1 MFWPPPRH
9 NKQRDRRKRLDS
21 CYWVP
26 HLSFKQK
33 TSSLDSAFSR
43 KSACKLLTFHWIF
56 RSRFA
61 PRFDLENLKKK
72 STPEKSIFSTHSEK
86 SLLDPEPVGGLFKTK
101 KSSTTREKCATTRN
115 LRTWHKTFGAEP
127 KLGRRTARCLAV
139 AVGRHPPPPF
149 ASLPLHR
156 HPSA

>member
-101 KSSTTREKCATTRN
+101 KSSTTREKCATRN
-115 LRTWHKTFGAEP
+115 LPYQVSESLSSPSFVSRLRPAF
-127 KLGRRTARCLAV
+127 AV
-139 AVGRHPPPPF
+139 TILQAH
-149 ASLPLHR
+149 
-156 HPSA
+156 

>member
-1 MFWPPPRH
+1 MCPLATGFTGEKRMFWPPPRH

-101 KSSTTREKCATTRN
+101 KSSTTREKCATRN
-115 LRTWHKTFGAEP
+115 LRIFEQNIFF
-127 KLGRRTARCLAV
+127 CL
-139 AVGRHPPPPF
+139 
-149 ASLPLHR
+149 SSEL
-156 HPSA
+156 

>member
-101 KSSTTREKCATTRN
+101 KVRQLGKSVQLGTCGIRENPLSQNVLDDYFYCF
-115 LRTWHKTFGAEP
+115 LMVYCFLGFRT
-127 KLGRRTARCLAV
+127 
-139 AVGRHPPPPF
+139 
-149 ASLPLHR
+149 
-156 HPSA
+156 